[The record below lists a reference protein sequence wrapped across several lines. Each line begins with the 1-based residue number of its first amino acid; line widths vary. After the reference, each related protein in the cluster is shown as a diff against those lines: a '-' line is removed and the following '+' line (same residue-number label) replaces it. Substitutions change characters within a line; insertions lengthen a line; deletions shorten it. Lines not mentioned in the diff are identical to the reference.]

1 MFSRV
6 RCTLFIKEYVY
17 AVRYTVFIR
26 ITIITCSM
34 HDYKSICLCVNEV
47 TFMKEYVYGMRL

>member
-17 AVRYTVFIR
+17 AVRHIVFIR

-34 HDYKSICLCVNEV
+34 RDYKSIFLCVYEV
-47 TFMKEYVYGMRL
+47 RFMKEYVYDMRL